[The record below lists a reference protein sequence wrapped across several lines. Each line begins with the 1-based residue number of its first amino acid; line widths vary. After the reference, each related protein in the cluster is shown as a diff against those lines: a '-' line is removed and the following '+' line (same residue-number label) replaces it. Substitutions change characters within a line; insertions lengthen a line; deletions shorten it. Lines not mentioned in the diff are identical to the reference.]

1 MQAREKKLA
10 LILGGAIAAW
20 FVLPVFEGWFL
31 QPVTQRQGLLEVA
44 KAQLAQ
50 REEQQFELQSARAR
64 LRDWQYESLP
74 PNQLTAQREYQEW
87 LMNLA
92 AMSGFQ
98 NPVATLGRRTPRGAT
113 YVQVPVTIEAD
124 VTLEQLSRFLYHCE
138 RVALLHRIDSVD
150 ITSPLSDGNPL
161 LNVSLTAS
169 GLSLPNAEE
178 RRYLFPRTE
187 LTAELTQERTTIQVQ
202 PPERFPQVTGFQI
215 RIGQE
220 LATVTGLEGSTWTLQ
235 RGAEQTVAGTYP
247 AGTVVELFPV
257 DLEHIETFEQY
268 ASLIEHSPFTKPAP
282 LIDYHPEFAPLS
294 ETDIL
299 KGTRWEAK
307 LSVTGWD
314 PAGGSPQFNFINA
327 PPSGLKLIHESG
339 QLTWVPGDDV
349 ASQEYKVRVR
359 AESRIKPE
367 QTVATTLTLTVR
379 DPNLPPVFEEIEQ
392 PTAYSGRPFAVS
404 VSANDPDGV
413 GEAIKYKLSGETPE
427 GVQIDEET
435 GDLSWTPPLTL
446 ELGEYPVEVT
456 ATDEGEPSQSASTT
470 VTISVVEDSALH
482 TYYVGYFDE
491 DGQPEAFLYNRAT
504 NERTI
509 AHPGEQIVVA
519 DIEAQIA
526 RIDREHLELTIGSR
540 KFRLPL
546 GNSLRQ
552 LLPVSRGVSSGD
564 SEGE

>member
-10 LILGGAIAAW
+10 LILGGAIAVW

-31 QPVTQRQGLLEVA
+31 QPVTQREGLLAVA
-44 KAQLAQ
+44 QSQLDDREAQL
-50 REEQQFELQSARAR
+50 EELHIARAR
-64 LRDWQYESLP
+64 LRDWRYESLP
-74 PNQLTAQREYQEW
+74 PNPLTAQREYQEW
-87 LMNLA
+87 LMKLA

-124 VTLEQLSRFLYHCE
+124 VTLEQLSRFLYHCQ

-150 ITSPLSDGNPL
+150 ITSPQSDGNPL
-161 LNVSLTAS
+161 LKVTLTAI

-178 RRYLFPRTE
+178 RRYLFPRTA
-187 LTAELTQERTTIQVQ
+187 LTAELTQEETTIEVQ
-202 PPERFPQVTGFQI
+202 PPKRFPQVTGFQV
-215 RIGQE
+215 RLGQE
-220 LATVTGLEGSTWTLQ
+220 LATVAQLDGATWTLQ

-247 AGTVVELFPV
+247 AETVVELFPV
-257 DLEHIETFEQY
+257 DLEHTATFEQY
-268 ASLIEHSPFTKPAP
+268 ASLIEHGPFTKPAP
-282 LIDYHPEFAPLS
+282 LIDYQPKFAPLS
-294 ETDIL
+294 ETLIL
-299 KGTRWEAK
+299 RGRPWEAK

-314 PAGGSPQFNFINA
+314 PAGGSPQFNFSDE
-327 PPSGLKLIHESG
+327 PPSGLQLDDESG
-339 QLTWVPGDDV
+339 QLTWTPPDDV
-349 ASQEYKVRVR
+349 VSQEYEVRVR

-367 QTVATTLTLTVR
+367 QKVETTLTLTLR
-379 DPNLPPVFEEIEQ
+379 DPNLAPVFEEIEQ
-392 PTAYSGRPFAVS
+392 VTAYSGRPFTLS
-404 VSANDPDGV
+404 VYANDPDGA
-413 GEAIKYKLSGETPE
+413 GEEMTYELAGDVPE
-427 GVQIDEET
+427 GVQIDETT

-446 ELGEYPVEVT
+446 DLGEYPVEIT
-456 ATDEGEPSQSASTT
+456 ATDAGEPAQSASTA
-470 VTISVVEDSALH
+470 VTINVVEDSALH

-540 KFRLPL
+540 TFRLPL
-546 GNSLRQ
+546 GKSLRQ
-552 LLPVSRGVSSGD
+552 LLPVSQGVSAGD